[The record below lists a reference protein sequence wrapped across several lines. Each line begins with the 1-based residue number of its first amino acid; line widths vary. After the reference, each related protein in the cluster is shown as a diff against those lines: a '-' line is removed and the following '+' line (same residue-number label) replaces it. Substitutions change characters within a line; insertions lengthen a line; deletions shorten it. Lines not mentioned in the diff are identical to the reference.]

1 MMRQR
6 IKAARLHA
14 GLTQEQLGEAC
25 AVSKSAVSNW
35 ETLNFSKA
43 TNPTFDN
50 LRCISKVTGAPVD
63 WLLDDTVDLDHG
75 WQQRVSESDIVSFRR
90 QEDVEPPPVLTP
102 EETLLLSFY
111 RLLDTKEQSEVISN
125 LADRADRARAKLLS
139 DPRIKAL
146 LSAK

>member
-1 MMRQR
+1 MRQR

-35 ETLNFSKA
+35 ETSNFSKA

-50 LRCISKVTGAPVD
+50 LRCISKVTGAPVK

-75 WQQRVSESDIVSFRR
+75 WQQRVSDSDIVSFRR
-90 QEDVEPPPVLTP
+90 SEAVEAVPALTS
-102 EETLLLSFY
+102 EEQFLLSSF
-111 RLLDTKEQSEVISN
+111 RMLDQAEQVEAISD

-146 LSAK
+146 LSGK